1 MPPMSGWLEL
11 HIGFVSGDEAH
22 ALRIAETLRNTEA
35 GWTLSEVSEVH
46 DHLQGMDPHNVPG
59 TLVFLLSRT
68 YAVAEGDR
76 LLSAAAKVL
85 GLLLDVPAA
94 RLEVEFAYGEIAIDQ
109 PTEMSYPTAPILSL
123 PNWPHADR
131 IHATPE
137 YEIHFVASAR
147 RSAPLTVKELEDI
160 LSARG
165 IQAAQT
171 IRYRSERM
179 KLGLE
184 RGRKLISTVY
194 FKTSSDLIEAVKQI
208 RQDRALLQALQ
219 EAAIEL
225 TLRPERIYGCYRP
238 SERTSS

>member
-1 MPPMSGWLEL
+1 MSGWLEL

-22 ALRIAETLRNTEA
+22 ALRIAETLRNEEA

-46 DHLQGMDPHNVPG
+46 DHLHGMDPHNVPG

-68 YAVAEGDR
+68 YPVTDADR
-76 LLSAAAKVL
+76 LLSAAANVM
-85 GLLLDVPAA
+85 GLLADVPAA
-94 RLEVEFAYGEIAIDQ
+94 RLEVEFAYGEIKIDE
-109 PTEMSYPTAPILSL
+109 PTKMSYPTTPTLSL
-123 PNWPHADR
+123 PTWPNANR
-131 IHATPE
+131 IRETPE

-160 LSARG
+160 LGSRG

-194 FKTSSDLIEAVKQI
+194 FPSNSELIDATEQI
-208 RQDRALLQALQ
+208 RHDRLLIQALL
-219 EAAIEL
+219 EASIEL
-225 TLRPERIYGCYRP
+225 TLRPERIYGCYMP
-238 SERTSS
+238 SERTPS